1 LPDERGSPYLGRLCR
16 TRRFR
21 RVFAVCGSS
30 SRFPSSERGTARAAG
45 SVHQIKRRSKL
56 AAQNAVETRQTWPV
70 ARGPDGRG
78 LALRPIRAVALPP
91 HSRGTAGRFAHV
103 TEIGS
108 RPAVQSPP
116 SEPPLRRRWTA
127 TECRKG
133 AEGTAGPSG
142 LDALLR
148 ASVPRHAW
156 RPFNVLRPVIAEPS
170 PDALD
175 GGRCAAVP
183 LSETIE

>member
-1 LPDERGSPYLGRLCR
+1 MGDGPMRRGGPARHACSMKRLLRSTAATACRFLARFYGANRPQSQARLCR

-103 TEIGS
+103 TELDRGLLFNP
-108 RPAVQSPP
+108 RPLNRHYGGAGRPQS
-116 SEPPLRRRWTA
+116 
-127 TECRKG
+127 
-133 AEGTAGPSG
+133 AGKAPR
-142 LDALLR
+142 ALR
-148 ASVPRHAW
+148 AP
-156 RPFNVLRPVIAEPS
+156 P
-170 PDALD
+170 
-175 GGRCAAVP
+175 G
-183 LSETIE
+183 